1 MADTYSLSNGS
12 VAPFDLS
19 YKMIVRNKDTEYIL
33 AIEEDVKITRNMDC
47 IPSKMTFKVV
57 KDEVLDITEGNAITF
72 YVNEVPVFKGFI
84 FSKARDKQNIIT
96 VTCYDQLRY
105 FKNKDCYVYM
115 DKTATDVLKMIAND
129 FSLTLGDVANTEF
142 KIKKR
147 IERDKT
153 LTDIMNTALYLTH
166 INTHKLYQVYD
177 ESGKIVLASDE
188 SMKLDLYI
196 DTETFDDYTCE
207 SSIDKDTY
215 NYIKVVRN
223 VPDGKNKKLK
233 ITGVVADEDH
243 VKEWGRL
250 QQLYLPEDKVTN
262 AIDMAV
268 NMIKEKNR
276 KTRDVRLKNALG
288 DVRVRGGS
296 LIYLKHNF
304 GDISVDSYVMVESVT
319 HSFKNGIHLMDLDL
333 RYNEPIGNYQI
344 TQNSDAEAVAKIQSK
359 QKTKRGGQTL
369 GGVPTGATGTSAQV
383 DTAFAMNEGRVSPY
397 GSVGCADA
405 VASAGSYYNSD
416 LAEEYKKG
424 TVSVPVLRENLEAKG
439 YVTESYNGTANKGD
453 LLFYGNNDHVVIS
466 DGSGGCFGN
475 SSSAGYARSYSDVN
489 YAYGDGEPPTKI
501 IRMGVQ

>member
-1 MADTYSLSNGS
+1 MADAYSLSNGS

-47 IPSKMTFKVV
+47 VPSKMTFKVV
-57 KDEVLDITEGNAITF
+57 KDEILDITEGNAVAF

-84 FSKARDKQNIIT
+84 FSKARDKNNIIT

-105 FKNKDCYVYM
+105 FKNKDCYYYT
-115 DKTATDVLKMIAND
+115 DKTATEVLKMIADD
-129 FSLTLGDVANTEF
+129 FKLTLGDVANTEF

-177 ESGKIVLASDE
+177 EAGKIVLASDE

-223 VPDGKNKKLK
+223 VPDGKNKKLQ

-250 QQLYLPEDKVTN
+250 QQLYIPEDKVTN

-276 KTRDVRLKNALG
+276 KTRDVRLKNVLG

-296 LIYLKHNF
+296 IVYLKHNF
-304 GDISVDSYVMVESVT
+304 GDINVDSYVMVESVT
-319 HSFKNGIHLMDLDL
+319 HSFKNGIHIMDLDL
-333 RYNEPIGNYQI
+333 RYNAPIGNYQI
-344 TQNSDAEAVAKIQSK
+344 IQNSDAEAVAKIQSK
-359 QKTKRGGQTL
+359 QKTKNGGQTL

-383 DTAFAMNEGRVSPY
+383 DTAFAMNQGRVSPY
-397 GSVGCADA
+397 GSVGCADT
-405 VASAGSYYNSD
+405 VTSAGSYYNSD
-416 LAEEYKKG
+416 LSEEYKKG
-424 TVSVPVLRENLEAKG
+424 TVSVPVLRSNLENKG
-439 YVTESYNGTANKGD
+439 YVTENYNGYANKGD
-453 LLFYGNNDHVVIS
+453 LLIYGDNDHVVIS

-501 IRMGVQ
+501 VRMGVN

>member
-1 MADTYSLSNGS
+1 MADTYALSNGT

-33 AIEEDVKITRNMDC
+33 AIEEDVKITRSMDC

-57 KDEVLDITEGNAITF
+57 NDSILDITEGNAVTF
-72 YVNEVPVFKGFI
+72 YVNNTPVFKGFI
-84 FSKARDKQNIIT
+84 FSKARDKKGLIT

-105 FKNKDCYVYM
+105 FKNKDCYVYY
-115 DKTATDVLKMIAND
+115 DKTATEVLKMIADD
-129 FSLTLGDVANTEF
+129 FKLTLGECANTEF

-147 IERDKT
+147 IEKDKT
-153 LTDIMNTALYLTH
+153 LMDIMNMALYLTT
-166 INTHKLYQVYD
+166 IGTHKLYQVYD
-177 ESGKIVLASDE
+177 DAGSIRLCSDE
-188 SMKLDLYI
+188 QMKLDLYI
-196 DTETFDDYTCE
+196 DSETFEDFSSE

-215 NYIKVVRN
+215 NYIKVVRQ
-223 VPDGKNKKLK
+223 VPDGKSKKLQT
-233 ITGVVADEDH
+233 TGIVADEDH
-243 VKEWGRL
+243 VQEWGRL
-250 QQLYLPEDKVTN
+250 QQLYLPSDKVTN

-296 LIYLKHNF
+296 IVYLKHNF

-344 TQNSDAEAVAKIQSK
+344 IQNTDSEAVAKIQANR
-359 QKTKRGGQTL
+359 KTKNGGQTL
-369 GGVPTGATGTSAQV
+369 GGVPTGAGGTSAQV

-397 GSVGCADA
+397 GSVGCADTA
-405 VASAGSYYNSD
+405 CAAGSYYNSD

-424 TVSVPVLRENLEAKG
+424 TASCDTLITNLENKG
-439 YVTESYNGTANKGD
+439 YTVENYNGTANKGD
-453 LLFYGNNDHVVIS
+453 LLFYGNNDHVVIA

>member
-1 MADTYSLSNGS
+1 MGDTYSLSNGS
-12 VAPFDLS
+12 VAPFDLT

-47 IPSKMTFKVV
+47 IPAKMTFKVV
-57 KDEVLDITEGNAITF
+57 KDEVLDITEGNAVTF

-84 FSKARDKQNIIT
+84 FSKARDKKNIIT

-105 FKNKDCYVYM
+105 FKNKDCYYYT

-129 FSLTLGDVANTEF
+129 FNLTLGDVANTEF
-142 KIKKR
+142 KIARR

-177 ESGKIVLASDE
+177 DDGKIILASDE

-196 DTETFDDYTCE
+196 DANTFDNFTCE

-223 VPDGKNKKLK
+223 VPDGKNKKLQ
-233 ITGVVADEDH
+233 ITGVVADEDR

-250 QQLYLPEDKVTN
+250 QQLYRPEDKVTN

-276 KTRDVRLKNALG
+276 KTRDVRLKNVLG

-296 LIYLKHNF
+296 IVYLKHNF
-304 GDISVDSYVMVESVT
+304 GDINIDSYVMVESVT
-319 HSFKNGIHLMDLDL
+319 HSFKNGIHIMDLDL

-344 TQNSDAEAVAKIQSK
+344 IQNSDAEAVAKIQSK
-359 QKTKRGGQTL
+359 QKTKSGGQTL

-397 GSVGCADA
+397 GSVGCADT

-424 TVSVPVLRENLEAKG
+424 TVSVPVLRSNLENKG
-439 YVTESYNGTANKGD
+439 YVTENYNGTANKGD
-453 LLFYGNNDHVVIS
+453 LLIYGDDDHVVIS

-489 YAYGDGEPPTKI
+489 YAYNDSEPPTKI
-501 IRMGVQ
+501 IRMGVK

>member
-19 YKMIVRNKDTEYIL
+19 YKMIAINKDAEYIL

-57 KDEVLDITEGNAITF
+57 KDEVLDITEGNAVTF

-84 FSKARDKQNIIT
+84 FSKARDKKNIIT

-105 FKNKDCYVYM
+105 FKNKDCYFYVN
-115 DKTATDVLKMIAND
+115 KTATEVLKMIAND
-129 FSLTLGDVANTEF
+129 FNLTLGDVANTEF
-142 KIKKR
+142 KIARR

-177 ESGKIVLASDE
+177 DSGKIILASDE

-196 DTETFDDYTCE
+196 DADTFDNFTCE

-223 VPDGKNKKLK
+223 VPDGESKKLQV
-233 ITGVVADEDH
+233 TGVVSDEDH
-243 VKEWGRL
+243 FKEWGRL
-250 QQLYLPEDKVTN
+250 QQLYRPEDKVTN

-276 KTRDVRLKNALG
+276 KTRDVRLKNVLG

-296 LIYLKHNF
+296 IVYLNHNF

-333 RYNEPIGNYQI
+333 RYDEPIGNYQI
-344 TQNSDAEAVAKIQSK
+344 IQNTDSESVAKIQAN
-359 QKTKRGGQTL
+359 QKTKNGGQTL

-397 GSVGCADA
+397 GSVGCADT
-405 VASAGSYYNSD
+405 VASAGSYYNAD
-416 LAEEYKKG
+416 LADEYKKG
-424 TVSVPVLRENLEAKG
+424 TVSVTVLRSNLENKG

-453 LLFYGNNDHVVIS
+453 LLIYGNDDHVVIS

>member
-1 MADTYSLSNGS
+1 MADTYALSNGA

-47 IPSKMTFKVV
+47 VPSKMTFKVV
-57 KDEVLDITEGNAITF
+57 KDEVLDITEGNAVTF

-84 FSKARDKQNIIT
+84 FSKSRDKKNVIA

-105 FKNKDCYVYM
+105 FKNKDCYYYT
-115 DKTATDVLKMIAND
+115 DKTATEVLKMIADD
-129 FSLTLGDVANTEF
+129 FKLILGDVANTEF

-177 ESGKIVLASDE
+177 DAGKITLASDE
-188 SMKLDLYI
+188 SMKLELYI
-196 DTETFDDYTCE
+196 DADTFDNFTCE

-223 VPDGKNKKLK
+223 VPDGKDKKLQV
-233 ITGVVADEDH
+233 TGIVADEDH

-276 KTRDVRLKNALG
+276 KTREVRLKNVLG

-296 LIYLKHNF
+296 IIYLKHNF
-304 GDISVDSYVMVESVT
+304 GDINVDSYVMVESVT

-333 RYNEPIGNYQI
+333 RYDEPIGNYQI
-344 TQNSDAEAVAKIQSK
+344 IQNTDSEAVAKIQAN
-359 QKTKRGGQTL
+359 QKTQAPSQTL
-369 GGVPTGATGTSAQV
+369 GGVPTGADGTSAQV
-383 DTAFAMNEGRVSPY
+383 DTAFSMNEGRVSPY
-397 GSVGCADA
+397 GSVGCADTACA
-405 VASAGSYYNSD
+405 VGSWYNKD
-416 LAEEYKKG
+416 LAEEYRKG
-424 TVSVPVLRENLEAKG
+424 TANCDVLMSDLENKG
-439 YVTESYNGTANKGD
+439 YTVEAYNGTANKGD
-453 LLFYGNNDHVVIS
+453 LLFYGNNDHVVIA